1 MSDYDNHSIRS
12 LNDDDREYMVQIE
25 EDTYSVVT
33 DDLSTKSVEQKVV
46 PKMGRNGWKYDE
58 IKMLDPGYHRIVRA
72 HDGIKTKTEVYSTS
86 FIPGTM
92 IRDAITGHKHPT
104 YRVGSWCEDLF
115 FKVKDTSGYV
125 GNQSFC
131 LYYDSPEQYERHFK
145 ANVSVETKKKWT
157 DKFVLARAK
166 LEAEQ

>member
-115 FKVKDTSGYV
+115 FKVKDTRCYV

-145 ANVSVETKKKWT
+145 AKR
-157 DKFVLARAK
+157 L
-166 LEAEQ
+166 